1 MGDPMRG
8 VKLDGILARGPLS
21 RRGFLRGML
30 GGAAVSIALPWLE
43 TLAGKRALAQGSF
56 PTRFGL
62 FWWGNGMRPD
72 AWTPTG
78 EGAGDAWQLSELLQP
93 LAPVKD
99 RITVVSGTALK
110 VPNDIPHH
118 SGTAGSLT
126 GMPLWVKSHEDQTMN
141 GPTIDQRIAAD
152 IGGETRFRSLEVG
165 LYPNR
170 HTISYNGPD
179 NKNPPEVSPAALFER
194 LFGPEFRAPGEATE
208 VDPKL
213 ALRRSVLDAVAADI
227 GRFQRGLS
235 AADRVRLDQ
244 HLTGVREL
252 ERRIARLEADPPDLA
267 ACLRPEAPVSEYDY
281 IEGKPQIPAKSRVMA
296 DLAVMALACD
306 QTRVFSFQVNSP
318 IQNLQIAGS
327 DQGFHNLTHDE
338 PEPQVQVKRIVT
350 SIMEEYTY
358 MIQRLDAVDEGGE
371 SLLDHMALLATSDIS
386 FGRTHS
392 LDEFP
397 IVIAGTANGRLRAG
411 LHYRSPFAENTSMV
425 MLSLIRA
432 CGVNAGSWG
441 AEGGYV
447 EDGLGAIEA

>member
-1 MGDPMRG
+1 MADVFHRPR
-8 VKLDGILARGPLS
+8 LS

-43 TLAGKRALAQGSF
+43 TIAGKSALAQGSF

-62 FWWGNGMRPD
+62 FFWGNGVRPD
-72 AWTPTG
+72 AWVPTG
-78 EGAGDAWQLSELLQP
+78 EGAGDAWQLSELLMP

-110 VPNDIPHH
+110 VANTIPHH
-118 SGTAGSLT
+118 AGTAGVLT

-141 GPTIDQRIAAD
+141 GPTIDQAIAAT
-152 IGGETRFRSLEVG
+152 IGNETRFRSLEIG

-179 NKNPPEVSPAALFER
+179 NVNPPEVSPAALFER
-194 LFGPEFRAPGEATE
+194 LFGPEFRAPGEGGE

-213 ALRRSVLDAVAADI
+213 ALRRSVLDAVAGDI
-227 GRFQRGLS
+227 GRFQQTLS
-235 AADRVRLDQ
+235 SADRVRLDQ

-252 ERRIARLEADPPDLA
+252 ERRIARLEADPPQLE
-267 ACLRPEAPVSEYDY
+267 ACSRPGPPEDEYDY
-281 IEGKPQIPAKSRVMA
+281 LEGKPQLEAKSRVMT

-306 QTRVFSFQVNSP
+306 QSRVFSFQVNSP
-318 IQNLQIAGS
+318 VQNLQFADS

-338 PEPQVQVKRIVT
+338 PEPQVQVRRIVT
-350 SIMEEYTY
+350 AFMTELDY
-358 MIQRLDAVDEGGE
+358 MIERFAAVDEGGQ

-386 FGRTHS
+386 LGRTHS

-397 IVIAGTANGRLRAG
+397 ILFAGSANGRLKTG
-411 LHYRSPFAENTSMV
+411 MHYRSPFAENTSKV
-425 MLSLIRA
+425 MLSLQRA

-441 AEGGYV
+441 AEEGYV